1 MSSFLYC
8 LNASTIR
15 PTPLMDKI
23 RIAGEV
29 GYSAIEL
36 WHDEIEAFVASGRS
50 LSDIKKALSDA
61 GLALPTTIYLRGWCD
76 TTGAE
81 HAAGLEECKRRL
93 QQAADLGAVHAIASP
108 AGGQVD
114 VALAARNYR
123 ELVELGLSFG
133 VKPAMEYLGFV
144 EQINTIESAL
154 EIMTLSG
161 HPQATI
167 IVDPFHNFRGGG
179 SFSSLSKLRGDQVA
193 ISHFNDTPASPPRL
207 EQHDHS
213 RVLPGEGHLVLKEW
227 ISLLKQIGYRSWLS
241 LELFNEA
248 LWAQD
253 PKDVAARGLETMRAV
268 AEA

>member
-1 MSSFLYC
+1 MSFQYC

-15 PTPLMDKI
+15 PTPILDKI
-23 RIAGEV
+23 RIAGDV

-36 WHDEIEAFVASGRS
+36 WHDDIEAYLASGGA
-50 LSDIKKALSDA
+50 LSDIKKALADA
-61 GLALPTTIYLRGWCD
+61 GLALPTTIYLAGWCD

-81 HAAGLEECKRRL
+81 HAAALEPIKRRL
-93 QQAADLGAVHAIASP
+93 AQAAELGAVHSIASP
-108 AGGQVD
+108 AMGKVD

-123 ELVELGLSFG
+123 ELVDLGLSFG
-133 VKPAMEYLGFV
+133 VKAAMEYLGFV

-154 EIMTLSG
+154 EIMTLSQ

-179 SFSSLSKLRGDQVA
+179 SFSSLGKLRGEQIA

-213 RVLPGEGHLVLKEW
+213 RVLPGEGHLNLKEW
-227 ISLLKQIGYRSWLS
+227 CDLLTKVGYHGYLS
-241 LELFNEA
+241 LELFRED
-248 LWAQD
+248 LWARD
-253 PKDVAARGLETMRAV
+253 PREVAKLGLEKMRAV
-268 AEA
+268 A